1 METLTLLIAGAFYLL
16 FAVSIR
22 RYLKYRNPIELAV
35 VLVFSST
42 AAIFASS
49 FLGST
54 FPALAPAVSLVSVSL
69 LVLQP
74 ALMIRLVG
82 LVAVV
87 PRWLTP
93 VAFAGFLLAVTWF
106 FASGRSVPAIL
117 FLVGYFTVTET
128 VAAAILIR
136 EGRRRVGFP
145 RVRLTMAGVAS
156 ALFGLS
162 ILVAGVAS
170 AARGGEGTAEPA
182 TIAVTRLLALV
193 AGVGYLV
200 AFATPTWMRRLA
212 HRSLAWDLVRAIVAR
227 PAGAD
232 PTILWKALASVAES
246 VLGTSAI
253 RITTDGRRRI
263 PSPDADPAHDPSSEG
278 FDVVVP
284 LVADRGTIGT
294 LEARL
299 TGRPLFLE
307 DDIALLELLGSLA
320 AQAIERDH
328 AMAALA
334 EAEHAAREAAF
345 VRASEARFRAL
356 LEAEPNAMLN
366 VDANGVILWC
376 TRSAERMFGVDD
388 GGLVGRP
395 LAELVAPPNEA
406 RRPGADTH
414 ATRYETTGTRADGT
428 VFPAEVALSELELD
442 GAPATLAVVSDV
454 SWRREAEEMRD
465 RFIGVLSHE
474 LRTPITSIYG
484 GAQVLLRRWQGLDP
498 ATRAELVSDVAG
510 EAERL
515 ERMVENLLVLA
526 RVERGAEV
534 ADVGPVLLQRIVPSV
549 AAREGATWPAMRI
562 DVDPNTDLPP
572 VAADDASISLI
583 LRNLISNAGKYAG
596 AAARVR
602 IAITTEERGWVTV
615 RVCDDGPGIA
625 PDDEDKLFR
634 LYYRSEAS
642 AAAPGSGIGLFVCRA
657 LVTAMGGTIWGRA
670 ADGGGAEFGFS
681 LPVYAEPPRSAS
693 ADLRSLDSR
702 QRAS

>member
-1 METLTLLIAGAFYLL
+1 MESLTLLIAGAFYLL

-22 RYLKYRNPIELAV
+22 QYLRYRQPLELAV
-35 VLVFSST
+35 VLVFAST

-54 FPALAPAVSLVSVSL
+54 FPALAPLVAPLSVIL
-69 LVLQP
+69 LVAQP
-74 ALMIRLVG
+74 ALMVRLVG

-87 PRWLTP
+87 PRWLGP
-93 VAFAGFLLAVTWF
+93 LAFVGFLVSLGWF
-106 FASGRSVPAIL
+106 FATDRSVPATL
-117 FLVGYFTVTET
+117 FLVGYFTGTEA
-128 VAAAILIR
+128 VAAVLLVR

-145 RVRLTMAGVAS
+145 RIRLTMAGAAS

-170 AARGGEGTAEPA
+170 AARGGEGESEPA
-182 TIAVTRLLALV
+182 VTAMIRSLALV
-193 AGVGYLV
+193 AGLGYLV
-200 AFATPTWMRRLA
+200 AFATPHWLRSLGY
-212 HRSLAWDLVRAIVAR
+212 RSLAWDMVETIVSR
-227 PAGAD
+227 PPGTDASV
-232 PTILWKALASVAES
+232 LWRALATVAAKI
-246 VLGTSAI
+246 LGTSHI
-253 RITTDGRRRI
+253 RISTEGRVHLA
-263 PSPDADPAHDPSSEG
+263 PEAADDPNG

-284 LVADRGTIGT
+284 LMADRGRIGT

-320 AQAIERDH
+320 AQSIEREQ
-328 AMAALA
+328 AIAALA
-334 EAEHAAREAAF
+334 EAQQAAREAGV
-345 VRASEARFRAL
+345 VRASEERFRAL

-366 VDANGVILWC
+366 VDEAGIVRWA
-376 TRSAERMFGVDD
+376 TRSAEQMFGVAV

-395 LAELVAPPNEA
+395 LVELVVPPNEA
-406 RRPGADTH
+406 RRPGSDAD
-414 ATRYETTGTRADGT
+414 ATRYETTGIRADGE
-428 VFPAEVALSELELD
+428 VFPADVALSALELD
-442 GAPATLAVVSDV
+442 GAPAVLVVVSDV
-454 SWRREAEEMRD
+454 SWRREAEQMRD

-498 ATRAELVSDVAG
+498 DTRSELVSDVAG

-534 ADVGPVLLQRIVPSV
+534 ADVGPVLLQRIVPIV
-549 AAREGATWPAMRI
+549 AEREGASWPAMDIR
-562 DVDPNTDLPP
+562 VDPNTDLPP

-596 AAARVR
+596 PAARVR
-602 IAITTEERGWVTV
+602 IAIETEDEGTVTV
-615 RVCDDGPGIA
+615 RVSDDGPGIA
-625 PDDEDKLFR
+625 PEDEDKLFR
-634 LYYRSEAS
+634 LYYRSEAA

-657 LVTAMGGTIWGRA
+657 LVTAMGGTIWGRTSE
-670 ADGGGAEFGFS
+670 GGGADFGFS
-681 LPVYAEPPRSAS
+681 LPEYAEPSHAQPDARPVAIR
-693 ADLRSLDSR
+693 AA
-702 QRAS
+702 RAS